1 MASHSWKALVP
12 IACVATW
19 PLMHS
24 TGIESLRASSSPVV
38 VLATPGPEVT
48 ITTPGRPVLRA

>member
-1 MASHSWKALVP
+1 MAFVG
-12 IACVATW
+12 TW
-19 PLMHS
+19 PLMHI
-24 TGIESLRASSSPVV
+24 TGIESLSASSSPVV